1 MAKIKEAK
9 LQAAAKGIE
18 FEMPTLPC
26 TDCVNIAAE
35 DFDTMVLNSPV
46 DLLVEFYSPMCGH
59 CQHIA
64 PKYDRVATLLET
76 KKANIVVARMDIT
89 MNKIPPSGV
98 DAGFAV
104 TGYPAMYLV
113 LKATASHPRTLMR
126 YSGEHEVASIIQWLK
141 QQPELTAVL
150 ADVRAPRSDRAKLD

>member
-9 LQAAAKGIE
+9 LQAVAKGIDL
-18 FEMPTLPC
+18 EMPTLAC
-26 TDCVNIAAE
+26 TDCVNVAAA
-35 DFDTMVLNSPV
+35 DFDAMVLNSPF

-64 PKYDRVATLLET
+64 PKYDRVATLLKA
-76 KKANIVVARMDIT
+76 KKASVIVARMDIT
-89 MNKIPPSGV
+89 MNNIPPSGV

-104 TGYPAMYLV
+104 TGFPAMYLV
-113 LKATASHPRTLMR
+113 LKATASHPRTLIR

-141 QQPELTAVL
+141 QQPELIGVL
-150 ADVRAPRSDRAKLD
+150 ADVPKE